1 MLKTDTLLSGYSF
14 IPS

>member
-14 IPS
+14 IRY